1 MLSRGVI
8 ATHGQTV
15 RRGFRTDSKALLT
28 LLNALLH
35 GFGRVMWHGDTL
47 PVVWC
52 GRGGTRQ
59 DERSRAAPRHVDA
72 GKDSDRMFSESGG
85 AAL

>member
-28 LLNALLH
+28 LLDALLH
-35 GFGRVMWHGDTL
+35 GFGRVMWHGDSL

-59 DERSRAAPRHVDA
+59 DE
-72 GKDSDRMFSESGG
+72 
-85 AAL
+85 